1 MIEIDGLSKRFG
13 TLQAVDGVSLRVG
26 RGEILGLV
34 GPNGAGKTTTL
45 RCVSGIIPPSAGAV
59 RIGGF
64 DLDAQPVE
72 AKRRLAFVPD
82 EPRLFD
88 YLTARDHLRITARLY
103 GVADGAERAERLLD
117 ELELGQR
124 KDAFPSELSRG
135 MKQKLMVAMA
145 LLHRPEALLLD
156 EPLTGLDPPAMRRMK
171 DRIRFDLH
179 AQPVEA
185 KRRLAFVPDEPRLF
199 DYLTARDH
207 LRITARLYGVAGGA
221 ERAERLLDELEL
233 GQRKDAFPSELS
245 RGMKQKLMVAMAL
258 LHRPEALLLDE
269 PLTGLDPPAMRRM
282 KDRIRETAASGVAVI
297 LSSHMLHLVEELCP
311 RVAILVGGRKV
322 LDGTLDEIRGAR
334 PAGGRGDLEAIF
346 LKTIGEDGA
355 P

>member
-1 MIEIDGLSKRFG
+1 MIEITGLSKRYG

-45 RCVSGIIPPSAGAV
+45 RCVSGIIPPSAGTV

-64 DLDAQPVE
+64 DLHAQPVE

-117 ELELGQR
+117 ELELGER

-171 DRIRFDLH
+171 DRIRD
-179 AQPVEA
+179 
-185 KRRLAFVPDEPRLF
+185 
-199 DYLTARDH
+199 
-207 LRITARLYGVAGGA
+207 
-221 ERAERLLDELEL
+221 
-233 GQRKDAFPSELS
+233 
-245 RGMKQKLMVAMAL
+245 
-258 LHRPEALLLDE
+258 
-269 PLTGLDPPAMRRM
+269 
-282 KDRIRETAASGVAVI
+282 TAASGVAVI

-311 RVAILVGGRKV
+311 RVAILVGGRKA
-322 LDGTLDEIRGAR
+322 LDGTLDDIRGAL

-346 LKTIGEDGA
+346 LQTIGEDGA

>member
-1 MIEIDGLSKRFG
+1 MIEIDGLCKRFG

-34 GPNGAGKTTTL
+34 GPNGAGKTTML

-64 DLDAQPVE
+64 DLHTQPVE

-171 DRIRFDLH
+171 DRIRD
-179 AQPVEA
+179 
-185 KRRLAFVPDEPRLF
+185 
-199 DYLTARDH
+199 
-207 LRITARLYGVAGGA
+207 
-221 ERAERLLDELEL
+221 
-233 GQRKDAFPSELS
+233 
-245 RGMKQKLMVAMAL
+245 
-258 LHRPEALLLDE
+258 
-269 PLTGLDPPAMRRM
+269 
-282 KDRIRETAASGVAVI
+282 TAASGVAVI
-297 LSSHMLHLVEELCP
+297 LSSHMLHLVEELCR

-322 LDGTLDEIRGAR
+322 LDGTLDEIRSAR

-355 P
+355 S

>member
-13 TLQAVDGVSLRVG
+13 TMQAVDGVSLRVG

-64 DLDAQPVE
+64 DLATQPVE

-124 KDAFPSELSRG
+124 TDAFPSELSRG

-171 DRIRFDLH
+171 DRIRD
-179 AQPVEA
+179 
-185 KRRLAFVPDEPRLF
+185 
-199 DYLTARDH
+199 
-207 LRITARLYGVAGGA
+207 
-221 ERAERLLDELEL
+221 
-233 GQRKDAFPSELS
+233 
-245 RGMKQKLMVAMAL
+245 
-258 LHRPEALLLDE
+258 
-269 PLTGLDPPAMRRM
+269 
-282 KDRIRETAASGVAVI
+282 TAASGVAVI

-322 LDGTLDEIRGAR
+322 LDGTLDEIRSVR